1 MMSWLSRA
9 REKLP
14 SMKQRSLSDK
24 LAIENS
30 VAPLESLLNKKA
42 QGELMVEHL
51 QHTGQV
57 VCASTSPQGQEVI
70 RNETRAL
77 TESFE
82 NLFREI
88 KQQKD
93 QLEATVGLWRDY
105 KDEYERLSDW
115 LQQIDIL
122 IKTQKNSLMPNV
134 EEKEKQ
140 VKEVKEILEN
150 LNKGQ
155 EQIDKF
161 NKSASVL
168 LASPL
173 EAYVNNQLRH
183 LNSRYQVQVNL
194 AKDVLQKVETNHQQH
209 QEYEANLIKTRDWID
224 SAKKI
229 IRQGTEAAST
239 SSRDELQRRLENI
252 QDLMKKR
259 EEGQNLVHLTVNC
272 GERVLRNTR

>member
-1 MMSWLSRA
+1 MGWLSRA
-9 REKLP
+9 REKIP

-24 LAIENS
+24 LAIENC

-70 RNETRAL
+70 RNEIRAL

-93 QLEATVGLWRDY
+93 QLEATVGQWRDY

-134 EEKEKQ
+134 VEKEKQ
-140 VKEVKEILEN
+140 VKDVKEVLDN
-150 LNKGQ
+150 LKKGQ
-155 EQIDKF
+155 DQIDKF
-161 NKSASVL
+161 NKSAAVL

-173 EAYVNNQLRH
+173 ETYVNNQLRH

-194 AKDVLQKVETNHQQH
+194 AKDVLQKVQTNHQQH
-209 QEYEANLIKTRDWID
+209 QEYETNLNKTRSWID
-224 SAKKI
+224 KAKEI

-239 SSRDELQRRLENI
+239 SSRDELQRRLHNI
-252 QDLMKKR
+252 QDLLKKR

-272 GERVLRNTR
+272 GEKVLRSTR